1 MNKKYEQ
8 HEIGQCWPPLSEEE
22 FSNLKATAHDN
33 PGEKPPVILYEG
45 KILDGWH
52 WYKAC
57 QELQIAPRF
66 EQFNGDQDPTDFVAN
81 RHKGRRHLSRHDA
94 AEVASKLAPLH
105 KGGQFGNLNP
115 KKDVSKTNAPS
126 DAFVLP
132 TQTEAVTKSKH
143 AKGTLESVTESV
155 GTNPTSVQ
163 KYRYIQAHGIAQVI
177 EAAKTNKITLNK
189 AAALA
194 HLPKDE
200 QLRALKEQLKPKKSR
215 IRSRRKTP
223 RRSLGNLF
231 HPQPEP
237 RSDIRLVQDAWEE
250 WLSRW
255 LYDLADDLHLTVLIY
270 MKEKLDRAL
279 EVYHEARSCGEL
291 VGLTRESD
299 EKDKERIKEIMKQ
312 VEMKNEAV

>member
-8 HEIGQCWPPLSEEE
+8 HQIGQCWPPLSEEE
-22 FSNLKATAHDN
+22 FSNLKATAKNN

-57 QELQIAPRF
+57 QEVKIAPTF
-66 EQFNGDQDPTDFVAN
+66 EQFNGDQDPTEFVAN
-81 RHKGRRHLSRHDA
+81 RHKGRRHLTPHDA
-94 AEVASKLAPLH
+94 AAVASKLAPLR
-105 KGGQFGNLNP
+105 KGAPIGSTNAAKDKLNASSEVFNLNQQP
-115 KKDVSKTNAPS
+115 
-126 DAFVLP
+126 
-132 TQTEAVTKSKH
+132 EAVTKSKH
-143 AKGTLESVTESV
+143 AKGALESVTESV
-155 GTNPTSVQ
+155 GTNPTAVQ
-163 KYRYIQAHGIAQVI
+163 KYRYIQAHGIAQVM
-177 EAAKTNKITLNK
+177 EAAKTNKITLNR
-189 AAALA
+189 ADMLA

-200 QLRALKEQLKPKKSR
+200 QLAALKERLKPKKSR

-223 RRSLGNLF
+223 RRSIGNLF

-270 MKEKLDRAL
+270 MREKLDRAL

-291 VGLTRESD
+291 VVLTRESD

-312 VEMKNEAV
+312 VEMKNNEAA